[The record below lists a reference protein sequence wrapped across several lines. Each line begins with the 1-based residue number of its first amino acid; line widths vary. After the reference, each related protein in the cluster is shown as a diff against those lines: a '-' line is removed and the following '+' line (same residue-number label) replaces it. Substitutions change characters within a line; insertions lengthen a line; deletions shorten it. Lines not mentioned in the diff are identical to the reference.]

1 MELVFYIRAKLQNEK
16 KYTFIVETVV
26 QILMYSQAHESIV
39 V

>member
-1 MELVFYIRAKLQNEK
+1 MGVIE
-16 KYTFIVETVV
+16 IVEKILDAFLVAIIV